1 MYRTALAV
9 SHTLDIDQLLNRIMQ
24 LIFEWVEA
32 DRGCIM
38 LLDEQSKTLEPK
50 VRRNRQGVETAE
62 RLAISK
68 TILDYVTATQRGRAD
83 QRRPRGRP
91 LGPGR
96 PASCRWAF
104 ARRFAC
110 RCRAAT
116 TWWA

>member
-9 SHTLDIDQLLNRIMQ
+9 SHTLDIDQLLSRIMQ

-38 LLDEQSKTLEPK
+38 LVDPETKQLVPK
-50 VRRNRQGVETAE
+50 VRRNRQRQQGDEQMT
-62 RLAISK
+62 ISQ
-68 TILDYVTATQRGRAD
+68 TILDYVMQHNEGVLTSDAREDDAGTR
-83 QRRPRGRP
+83 
-91 LGPGR
+91 R
-96 PASCRWAF
+96 PASCRRAC

-116 TWWA
+116 TWSA